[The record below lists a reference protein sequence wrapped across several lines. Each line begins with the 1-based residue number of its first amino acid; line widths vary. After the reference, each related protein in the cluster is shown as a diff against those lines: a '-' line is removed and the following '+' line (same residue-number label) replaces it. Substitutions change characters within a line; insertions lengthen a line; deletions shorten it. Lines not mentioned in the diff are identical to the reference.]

1 MDSRTVCTLGTK
13 IIVKVIIRPWNL
25 QNPST
30 CSVGRSLSNV
40 SMYQT
45 ALKIYCIL
53 ALWTSCRFYNWF
65 LSLFLCFYSCCNQ
78 KFSRSLMHRTI
89 LSTWWS
95 LANLLFGACSRALE
109 LFMQSRVSYQ
119 KLLHLWRHLSLIQ
132 SVFTRHCAHT
142 LEIKVYRRNIRAFR
156 YLKPLT
162 LTSISLPKRS
172 SSSPMRIASNVP
184 ASFSSLYA
192 KVCLHR
198 EHPLAWLWM
207 LQVLVKFKVP
217 HILFCSDP
225 ILTSLQRKR
234 NGQIT
239 LHA

>member
-1 MDSRTVCTLGTK
+1 M
-13 IIVKVIIRPWNL
+13 
-25 QNPST
+25 
-30 CSVGRSLSNV
+30 
-40 SMYQT
+40 
-45 ALKIYCIL
+45 
-53 ALWTSCRFYNWF
+53 
-65 LSLFLCFYSCCNQ
+65 
-78 KFSRSLMHRTI
+78 
-89 LSTWWS
+89 
-95 LANLLFGACSRALE
+95 ANLLFGARSRALE
-109 LFMQSRVSYQ
+109 LFMQSSVSYQ
-119 KLLHLWRHLSLIQ
+119 KLLHLWLHLSLIQ
-132 SVFTRHCAHT
+132 SVFTRHSAHT

-162 LTSISLPKRS
+162 STSIFLPKRS
-172 SSSPMRIASNVP
+172 SSFPMRIASNVP

-198 EHPLAWLWM
+198 EHPSAWLWM

-239 LHA
+239 LHAWCPISSIKMPSVDRSRETLPQYPWFAGSIREADPVSPILRRWAMIHVVSKEPLWNGWEMKHFVKNLIQHC